1 MKINFPVSTK
11 SRIEKAMK
19 NLVVE
24 MTEEDVPLSV
34 WEEMQKKYKGYGEM
48 LIKKIS
54 RIDPNTVLIV
64 SVSIAEV
71 LILAVAN
78 SGFDIK
84 QAWTRSVKARV

>member
-11 SRIEKAMK
+11 SRIEKAKK
-19 NLVVE
+19 NLVE
-24 MTEEDVPLSV
+24 KMTEEGVPLGV
-34 WEEMQKKYKGYGEM
+34 WEEMQKMYTGYCAM
-48 LIKKIS
+48 LVKRAS

-71 LILAVAN
+71 LILAIAN